1 MFGTLFA
8 IMLSST
14 MLSKRRTG
22 SIIHGLIMEFIF
34 GWVLITQFGLETGL
48 LDDTMV
54 EGSGF
59 RDVEQA

>member
-1 MFGTLFA
+1 
-8 IMLSST
+8 

-59 RDVEQA
+59 RDT